1 MPRPFWWVVSTIFE
15 QGDSF
20 MRFGDPPPCDRCRE
34 PSIVQ
39 IVILA
44 FEGSSPPDQ
53 FLCRAHASG
62 VYEEAHNG
70 TGTET

>member
-1 MPRPFWWVVSTIFE
+1 
-15 QGDSF
+15 

-53 FLCRAHASG
+53 FLCRAHASA
-62 VYEEAHNG
+62 VYVESRNG
-70 TGTET
+70 ADSDT